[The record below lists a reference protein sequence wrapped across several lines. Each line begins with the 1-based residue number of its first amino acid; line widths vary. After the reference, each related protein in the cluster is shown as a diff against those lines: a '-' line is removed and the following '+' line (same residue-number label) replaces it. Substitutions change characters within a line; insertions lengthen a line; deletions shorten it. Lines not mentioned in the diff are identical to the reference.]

1 MDRTEVQSIDQGVF
15 AFPKPTVR
23 HGIGYAISI
32 ACFLTAFGMFTS
44 SLVIPDVPRV
54 EEATVLPYLH
64 EDMASYEYGSLQAG
78 YDSDEYADLAAFV
91 VVPLELVEGTLAYD
105 ECKWVEDDDGGGS
118 WQYSFSMEGA
128 QPLTMVDAEG
138 AVIRAAFS
146 LEGSLNPEGE
156 MDNPGCGSD
165 WSRTIEG
172 FGMDA
177 NNYLFNAFVLV
188 EEEPPR
194 YQLLSVME
202 IGDLNYPTNDPQEVT
217 QREDRGR
224 WALLSTG
231 IGGLIFMY
239 STSPPLMDNLR
250 NIRKAN
256 RSAVKDTSSAPGVLG
271 FSGRL
276 FPHFGPNFQPLP
288 YSDHPARPVKDD
300 WLFGAPVPSTFDNP
314 YVGDEGGKLMR
325 EHPTVIG
332 TPKAALLTPYSIG
345 AILFAGS
352 FIWLSADLRARDGS
366 DFHTTLGWVMTVVV
380 TVMNLLWFYSA
391 WKQFKLNRL
400 IRDLPTSPIRSVAV
414 GQAELVGQVRP
425 SVAGTP
431 EMSVGGRTHRGLTAW
446 QWKSYQYVCR
456 TDSDGDTHCSWEH
469 RETKDGGVPFMIHDG
484 SGGMLIDPALWI
496 KKPIDYGPILDSW
509 QRGDW
514 KWNLVGL
521 GVGDPV
527 YILGDCVPRDVDH
540 LQTWGSHETLAQAL
554 LTMVPTTGTGD
565 ASILHYGTEMDVL
578 AKNRSLFEI
587 FIVPLIIFLFGIF
600 MFINYTP

>member
-15 AFPKPTVR
+15 AFPKPTFK
-23 HGIGYAISI
+23 HGVGYFISGTLLLV
-32 ACFLTAFGMFTS
+32 ALGMFLS
-44 SLVIPDVPRV
+44 SLAIPDVPRV
-54 EEATVLPYLH
+54 EEANVLPYLH
-64 EDMASYEYGSLQAG
+64 EDMAAYEYGSLQDG
-78 YDSDEYADLAAFV
+78 YDPNEYAGQAAFIL
-91 VVPLELVEGTLAYD
+91 VPLELVKGTLAYD
-105 ECKWVEDDDGGGS
+105 DCEWVEDEDNGGH
-118 WQYSFSMEGA
+118 WDYDFYMADA
-128 QPLTMVDAEG
+128 QPLTMMDAEG
-138 AVIRAAFS
+138 TEIQAAFS
-146 LEGSLNPEGE
+146 LEGSLSPEGE
-156 MDNPGCGSD
+156 MDDPGCGSE
-165 WSRTIEG
+165 WSRTIQG
-172 FGMDA
+172 DGMGGE
-177 NNYLFNAFVLV
+177 NFLFNAFVLV
-188 EEEPPR
+188 EENPPR
-194 YQLLSVME
+194 YQLLSVKE
-202 IGDLNYPTNDPQEVT
+202 IGNINYPTNDPQEVT

-231 IGGLIFMY
+231 IAGLIFMY

-256 RSAVKDTSSAPGVLG
+256 RSAVKDTTSAPGVLG

-276 FPHFGPNFQPLP
+276 FPHFGPNFEPL
-288 YSDHPARPVKDD
+288 SCEDHPARSVNDD
-300 WLFGAPVPSTFDNP
+300 WLFGAPVPSSFNDP
-314 YVGDEGGKLMR
+314 YSGDQGEKLIR
-325 EHPTVIG
+325 EHPSVIG
-332 TPKAALLTPYSIG
+332 TPKAALITPYSLG
-345 AILFAGS
+345 AIVFAGS

-366 DFHTTLGWVMTVVV
+366 EFHTMVGWGMTVGV
-380 TVMNLLWFYSA
+380 TVTNLIWFYTA

-431 EMSVGGRTHRGLTAW
+431 EMSVGGRTHKGLTAW

-469 RETKDGGVPFMIHDG
+469 RETRDGGVPFMVHDG
-484 SGGMLIDPALWI
+484 SGGMLIDPALWA
-496 KKPIDYGPILDSW
+496 KKPIDYGPTLDAW

-521 GVGDPV
+521 GIGDPV

-540 LQTWGSHETLAQAL
+540 LQKWGSDETLAQAL

-565 ASILHYGTEMDVL
+565 ASVLHYGTEMDVL

-587 FIVPLIIFLFGIF
+587 FIVPLLIFLFGIF